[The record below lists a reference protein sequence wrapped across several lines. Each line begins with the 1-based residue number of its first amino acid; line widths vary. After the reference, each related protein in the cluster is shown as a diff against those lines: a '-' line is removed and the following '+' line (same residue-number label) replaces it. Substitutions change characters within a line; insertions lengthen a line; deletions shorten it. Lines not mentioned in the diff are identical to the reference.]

1 MSTGRI
7 RLIGG
12 AVIVAIMIVAIVIV
26 LLCAPSPGP
35 ATKSESTSV
44 SLGDPLVGISNLNV
58 LRVGLQ
64 LSDNVKKWGH
74 DDGEGEDKKER
85 WYAQMAYIANG
96 VGELS
101 VDISSLNVGGNTN
114 PVKTTENGVEI
125 WDIYLPEPKVT
136 TKRLD
141 FSQDGRRNNVLD
153 FWFDDKTIFGVS
165 DGEVANARAEMEQ
178 ECRRKTTLAIQDT
191 MEQREYMNFAK
202 HQAELVLRGMFAP
215 FGIETIRFHW
225 GESSPSAQK

>member
-7 RLIGG
+7 RLIAG

-26 LLCAPSPGP
+26 LLCVPSPGP
-35 ATKSESTSV
+35 DTKSESTSV

-64 LSDNVKKWGH
+64 LSDSTKRWSHNEKG
-74 DDGEGEDKKER
+74 KER

-101 VDISSLNVGGNTN
+101 VDLSSLNVGGNTN

-153 FWFDDKTIFGVS
+153 FYFVKKSIWRRVS
-165 DGEVANARAEMEQ
+165 DDEVANARAEMEQ

-191 MEQREYMNFAK
+191 MEQREYMDFAK
-202 HQAELVLRGMFAP
+202 QQAELVIRGMFAP
-215 FGIETIRFHW
+215 LGIETIRFHW

>member
-1 MSTGRI
+1 MSIGRI
-7 RLIGG
+7 RLIAG

-26 LLCAPSPGP
+26 LLCVPSPGP
-35 ATKSESTSV
+35 DTKSESTSV

-64 LSDNVKKWGH
+64 LSDSTKRWSHNEKG
-74 DDGEGEDKKER
+74 KER

-101 VDISSLNVGGNTN
+101 VDLSSLNVGGNTN

-141 FSQDGRRNNVLD
+141 FSPEGRRNNVLD

-165 DGEVANARAEMEQ
+165 DGEEANARAEMEQ

-191 MEQREYMNFAK
+191 MEQREYMDLAK
-202 HQAELVLRGMFAP
+202 HQAELVLRGMFAS

>member
-64 LSDNVKKWGH
+64 LSDSTKRWSHNEKG
-74 DDGEGEDKKER
+74 KER

-101 VDISSLNVGGNTN
+101 VDLSSLNVGGNTN

-191 MEQREYMNFAK
+191 MEQREYMDFAK